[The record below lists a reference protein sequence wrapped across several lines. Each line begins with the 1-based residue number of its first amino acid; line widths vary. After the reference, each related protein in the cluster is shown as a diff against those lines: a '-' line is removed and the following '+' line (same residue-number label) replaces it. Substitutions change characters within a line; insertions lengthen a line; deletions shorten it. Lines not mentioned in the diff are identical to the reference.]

1 MTNRYEMPE
10 VIEIGSAGNLI
21 LGTDKTF
28 PIVDESPGQPKRTE
42 AMSDDE

>member
-10 VIEIGSAGNLI
+10 VIEIGSASNLI

-28 PIVDESPGQPKRTE
+28 PIVEESPGQSKRTE